1 MKKLLLIIVL
11 GLSFCSLVSAK
22 EFVCF
27 QEKKKENTI
36 LINVKPMFGLK
47 KSFSN
52 IENKNETKILFKMGD
67 LSGEPFQWAES
78 FFVPDQNVFSTLFF
92 SFYKEGVVS
101 VKNPKLDPYKPY
113 ILDYKSD
120 RLKLRISKRKI
131 RDWDM
136 EMFNNPDKEIYF
148 DVCTPK

>member
-47 KSFSN
+47 DSYSN
-52 IENKNETKILFKMGD
+52 IEIENIPKRYEKIGDFPDNSFRWAEVFFDPEKKIYNILF
-67 LSGEPFQWAES
+67 FA
-78 FFVPDQNVFSTLFF
+78 
-92 SFYKEGVVS
+92 FYEEGYVTKS
-101 VKNPKLDPYKPY
+101 NPLKPQELMTDYKP
-113 ILDYKSD
+113 D
-120 RLKLRISKRKI
+120 RLVLYMNKR
-131 RDWDM
+131 DTPLWDID
-136 EMFNNPDKEIYF
+136 MFDNPDKKIIFEACI
-148 DVCTPK
+148 KK

>member
-1 MKKLLLIIVL
+1 MKKLLSIIVL

-52 IENKNETKILFKMGD
+52 IENKNESKILFKMGD

-92 SFYKEGVVS
+92 SFYKEGVVTET
-101 VKNPKLDPYKPY
+101 NPLKPWEL
-113 ILDYKSD
+113 ITNYKSD